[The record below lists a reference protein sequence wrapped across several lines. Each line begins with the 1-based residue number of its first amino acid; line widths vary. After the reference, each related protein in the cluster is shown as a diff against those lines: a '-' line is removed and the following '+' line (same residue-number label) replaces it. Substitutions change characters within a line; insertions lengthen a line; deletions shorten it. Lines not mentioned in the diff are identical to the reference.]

1 MPKIVSTAKHATS
14 SVHPRISIGNVQR
27 AVADQPMVACKMSL
41 LFICPWAPTWMYYGR
56 PQATPHFQ
64 SGTNPDSS
72 SVSSFYVLII
82 VYSILYRVKSA
93 HSWPKKS
100 SVGPK
105 YVHREFQVPRR
116 LFEVRP
122 DSKKYKINFVSFW
135 HACDFTLQI
144 DQCGLSKVLLCK

>member
-27 AVADQPMVACKMSL
+27 AVADQPMVACKMSPL
-41 LFICPWAPTWMYYGR
+41 IYLSVSAHVEVLR
-56 PQATPHFQ
+56 TPSSYTSFPIWDQ
-64 SGTNPDSS
+64 SGQFVRTVLLCTHNCIFYP
-72 SVSSFYVLII
+72 VSCQERPLV
-82 VYSILYRVKSA
+82 A
-93 HSWPKKS
+93 KKS

-105 YVHREFQVPRR
+105 YVQCELQVPRR
-116 LFEVRP
+116 SFKVLP

>member
-27 AVADQPMVACKMSL
+27 AVADQPMVACKMSSL
-41 LFICPWAPTWMYYGR
+41 IYL
-56 PQATPHFQ
+56 
-64 SGTNPDSS
+64 
-72 SVSSFYVLII
+72 SVSAYVDVLRTPSSYTSFPIWDIRTSSLWSFYVLII

-105 YVHREFQVPRR
+105 YVQCELQVPRR
-116 LFEVRP
+116 SFKVLP
-122 DSKKYKINFVSFW
+122 DSKKYKINFVSF
-135 HACDFTLQI
+135 
-144 DQCGLSKVLLCK
+144 